1 MLGRLEMTVDQCIEA
16 YTGMMDVIFD
26 PKDKKKLPF
35 KLSNGKVQPK
45 YKTKHMEQAI
55 KQVIIHAGS
64 NSDDL
69 FRGSK
74 NSTCKTY
81 VNRPNRASVKSL
93 TSIQNRHRPHWGRP
107 HANTIHRLC

>member
-1 MLGRLEMTVDQCIEA
+1 MILKLIQNVFRLIAIMLGRLEMTVDQCIEA

-55 KQVIIHAGS
+55 KQVIINAKWNPDGP
-64 NSDDL
+64 

-74 NSTCKTY
+74 NSACKTY
-81 VNRPNRASVKSL
+81 VDQKRWCVYKLADHK
-93 TSIQNRHRPHWGRP
+93 
-107 HANTIHRLC
+107 